1 MTHRAMGESGSLVFA
16 GLSCTQ
22 LNALARKEGEIRFE
36 GDLESVID
44 MCIYFSCVINWSYQ
58 SALLN
63 FCYCYS
69 FANFWSW
76 ILPVALKCLNV

>member
-44 MCIYFSCVINWSYQ
+44 MCIYFSFVIN
-58 SALLN
+58 
-63 FCYCYS
+63 
-69 FANFWSW
+69 
-76 ILPVALKCLNV
+76 